1 MVRSDGV
8 GPGADRGFHGW
19 FRCFWPAD
27 LAESKIRRIFAAG
40 EMAEWSIAAV
50 LKTVEPQ
57 GSGGSNPSLSARA
70 GKAAMKSQLFYFG
83 EQPGLPEA
91 ARQNKKVA
99 FRHFPALAGTPPAG
113 KGTASNASQSRP
125 DRRCRAVRIKCRPPL
140 RQIAAGRQG
149 NGEQSKTI
157 LPRPTMPRSSNKIP
171 PAAPPDRR
179 RQARE
184 RRATR
189 ANPAHG

>member
-1 MVRSDGV
+1 MVRSGGV

-113 KGTASNASQSRP
+113 KGTASCASQSRP

>member
-1 MVRSDGV
+1 MVRKRSRVQASSTAPVFSARGRSIGRDAGV
-8 GPGADRGFHGW
+8 VDRAALEM
-19 FRCFWPAD
+19 RCT
-27 LAESKIRRIFAAG
+27 G
-40 EMAEWSIAAV
+40 NC
-50 LKTVEPQ
+50 T
-57 GSGGSNPSLSARA
+57 GGSNPSLSARA

-113 KGTASNASQSRP
+113 KGTASCASQSRP